1 MSSTELFHTLNMVN
15 ATVINHKHTAGTWI
29 RIHSCCEIIEILQ
42 EFITLVAANLDM
54 AVDNTINRNSG

>member
-15 ATVINHKHTAGTWI
+15 VTVINHKHTAGT
-29 RIHSCCEIIEILQ
+29 RIKIHPCCETIEILQ

>member
-1 MSSTELFHTLNMVN
+1 MVN